1 MLRQI
6 AAVTVALLAL
16 PLAAQA
22 QSYRCVGTDGK
33 KYYGQTIPQ
42 PCLGQVIEE
51 LSPQGMVVRRIDPAA
66 TAAQR
71 AAKQAEIEAKK
82 KEDATAKEEQR
93 RAKALLATYTG
104 EKDIENARQR
114 ALEDHQK
121 AVKEIEARVGTLK
134 QRHAELQKELDF
146 FQGKKKP
153 PAKLE
158 EELKSSEIDLKA
170 QESLLAAKQKEVDA
184 INAKYDDDKKRYIEL
199 TRGSSK

>member
-1 MLRQI
+1 MAETTTSSAR
-6 AAVTVALLAL
+6 TH
-16 PLAAQA
+16 
-22 QSYRCVGTDGK
+22 
-33 KYYGQTIPQ
+33 
-42 PCLGQVIEE
+42 
-51 LSPQGMVVRRIDPAA
+51 
-66 TAAQR
+66 R
-71 AAKQAEIEAKK
+71 AAKRYIYAWGDGRAEGDGSMKDLLGGKGAGLAEMTNAGLPTPPGFTITTAACNDYFESGRTLPVGLW
-82 KEDATAKEEQR
+82 EDV
-93 RAKALLATYTG
+93 
-104 EKDIENARQR
+104 
-114 ALEDHQK
+114 LE